1 MIKAS
6 KRLPASDDESSGPEY
21 VSSEPEYVPS
31 EPEYVSPDA
40 LDEQNRIVDS
50 LEAL

>member
-6 KRLPASDDESSGPEY
+6 KRLPVIDDESSGPEY

-31 EPEYVSPDA
+31 EPEYVSSDA
-40 LDEQNRIVDS
+40 LHEQNRIVDS

>member
-1 MIKAS
+1 MIKAL
-6 KRLPASDDESSGPEY
+6 KRLSAKDDESSGPEY
-21 VSSEPEYVPS
+21 VSSEPEHVPP

-40 LDEQNRIVDS
+40 LDEQNCIVDS

>member
-6 KRLPASDDESSGPEY
+6 RRLPDGDDESSGPEY
-21 VSSEPEYVPS
+21 VSSEPEYVP

-40 LDEQNRIVDS
+40 LDEQNRIIDS
-50 LEAL
+50 LETL